1 MFGKLHKIIMLRI
14 LKPILMTFCKT
25 NAVKKLIIDLLKALA
40 KTTDNTIDDKIVEYV
55 EANLWPEI
63 K

>member
-1 MFGKLHKIIMLRI
+1 MLRI
-14 LKPILMTFCKT
+14 LKPILMTFVKT

-40 KTTDNTIDDKIVEYV
+40 KTTDNTIDDGIVGYIEV
-55 EANLWPEI
+55 NLWPEV

>member
-1 MFGKLHKIIMLRI
+1 MLRI

-25 NAVKKLIIDLLKALA
+25 NAVKKLILDLLKALA
-40 KTTDNTIDDKIVEYV
+40 TTTDNTIDDQIVDYV
-55 EANLWPEI
+55 SIHLWPED

>member
-1 MFGKLHKIIMLRI
+1 MLRI
-14 LKPILMTFCKT
+14 LKPILMTFVKT
-25 NAVKKLIIDLLKALA
+25 NAVKKLIVDLLKSLA

>member
-1 MFGKLHKIIMLRI
+1 
-14 LKPILMTFCKT
+14 MTFCKT

-40 KTTDNTIDDKIVEYV
+40 KTTDNTIDDQIVDYV
-55 EANLWPEI
+55 SIHLWPED